1 MHQVGKLIKKMNN
14 KVFKIVEALNEGKV
28 ILYPTDTIWGIGCD
42 ATNPEAIKRVY
53 NIKQRSY
60 DKPMIIL
67 VGDVDM
73 LREYTEDVNV
83 RLMKQILEFDEPTT
97 IVYPKAINLPDILLE
112 EDGSI
117 AIRIVKHDLM
127 TEVLNLFGKPIV
139 STSANLSGEPFPQNF
154 NAIGDELKSMV
165 DYIVDYDDSGEP
177 QNKKPSAIYTISG
190 HKLKK
195 IR

>member
-1 MHQVGKLIKKMNN
+1 MNN
-14 KVFKIVEALNEGKV
+14 RVFEVVKALNEGKV

-42 ATNPEAIKRVY
+42 ATNTEAIKRVY
-53 NIKQRSY
+53 DIKERPY

-73 LREYTEDVNV
+73 LREYVEDIDV
-83 RLMKQILEFDEPTT
+83 RMLKKILQFEEPTT

-112 EDGSI
+112 QDGSI

-139 STSANLSGEPFPQNF
+139 STSANLSGYPHPKNF
-154 NAIGDELKSMV
+154 SDIPEELKSMV
-165 DYIVDYDDSGEP
+165 DYIVDYDDTSEP
-177 QNKKPSAIYTISG
+177 TQKKPSSIYVIKGNS
-190 HKLKK
+190 LKK

>member
-1 MHQVGKLIKKMNN
+1 MNQ
-14 KVFKIVEALNEGKV
+14 KIFEIVEALNEGKV

-42 ATNPEAIKRVY
+42 ATNPEAIKKVY
-53 NIKQRSY
+53 DIKQRPY

-67 VGDVDM
+67 VGDIDM
-73 LREYTEDVNV
+73 LREYTEEVNV
-83 RLMKQILEFDEPTT
+83 RLLKKILEFEEPTT
-97 IVYPKAINLPDILLE
+97 IVYPKAMNLPDILLE
-112 EDGSI
+112 KDGSI

-139 STSANLSGEPFPQNF
+139 STSANLSGEPYPRKFKH
-154 NAIGDELKSMV
+154 ISEKLKSMV
-165 DYIVDYDDSGEP
+165 DYIVDYDDSNTPEDI
-177 QNKKPSAIYTISG
+177 KPSAIYTISG